1 MVRTYFVCGYRITTQ
16 VLSFCEHGEMG
27 GALKKRAGDG
37 DALPLDVKYRFC
49 SEIAAGMAH
58 LGEHNFIHR
67 DLAARNVL
75 LGSGM
80 VCKVA
85 DFGLSRRVQTDDNT
99 GDYYRSTN
107 GVIPVRWTAPEGLI
121 SQKFSSASDVWS
133 FAITCVEIFQDGIQP
148 YVETTSNPA
157 VMTLVTNGE
166 LHPQPPACPDD
177 CYAQLTR
184 CWSFEPDE
192 RPGFKELQD
201 YFAGMVLITPVSEST
216 QELPTTAF
224 LDLYLAGSDVATGLI
239 DELERGGALTK
250 SDTYNS
256 DMYTHLSKERTSL
269 ARRESEIIGGLD
281 NVQISAKLSDAT
293 RELHLHMSKYGSL
306 PHFCFW

>member
-1 MVRTYFVCGYRITTQ
+1 
-16 VLSFCEHGEMG
+16 MG
-27 GALKKRAGDG
+27 GTLKKKAGDG
-37 DALPLDVKYRFC
+37 DALPLDTKYRFC

-107 GVIPVRWTAPEGLI
+107 GVIPVRWTAPEGLT

-133 FAITCVEIFQDGIQP
+133 FAITCVEIFQDGLQP

-166 LHPQPPACPDD
+166 MHPQPPACPDD

-184 CWSFEPDE
+184 CWSFEPNA

-201 YFAGMVLITPVSEST
+201 YFVNMVSITPVTESAR
-216 QELPTTAF
+216 ELPTTAF
-224 LDLYLAGSDVATGLI
+224 WDLYLAGSDVAAGLI

-250 SDTYNS
+250 SDTYSS
-256 DMYTHLSKERTSL
+256 DMYEHLGEQRNSL
-269 ARRESEIIGGLD
+269 AKRESEIVGGLD

-293 RELHLHMSKYGSL
+293 KELHLHMSK
-306 PHFCFW
+306 